1 MVAINAITRESM
13 NMIVDEIMNVMDSDY
28 LSEESKGAEIER
40 VLVNNGLAMVI
51 EENDNEWISKNDEL
65 PNAYEE
71 VKVLLDDGN
80 ITKDMI
86 VRGKYGNL
94 EWRDHA
100 DRFVKAWRKNAN
112 TLDDAIEEIFSRCIE
127 DGIEINVDCA
137 VLRDSDGNDIDD

>member
-28 LSEESKGAEIER
+28 LSEELKGAEIER

-80 ITKDMI
+80 ITRDMI

-94 EWRDHA
+94 EWRDHE
-100 DRFVKAWRKNAN
+100 DRFVKAWRETK
-112 TLDDAIEEIFSRCIE
+112 
-127 DGIEINVDCA
+127 
-137 VLRDSDGNDIDD
+137 

>member
-13 NMIVDEIMNVMDSDY
+13 DMIVDEIMNVMNSDY

-71 VKVLLDDGN
+71 VKSSF
-80 ITKDMI
+80 
-86 VRGKYGNL
+86 RWWKYYQ
-94 EWRDHA
+94 RYDCK
-100 DRFVKAWRKNAN
+100 R
-112 TLDDAIEEIFSRCIE
+112 EIWKFGTERSCR
-127 DGIEINVDCA
+127 
-137 VLRDSDGNDIDD
+137 

>member
-13 NMIVDEIMNVMDSDY
+13 DMIVDEIMNVMDADY

-71 VKVLLDDGN
+71 VKVLLNDGI
-80 ITKDMI
+80 ITRDMI
-86 VRGKYGNL
+86 VRGEYGNL

-100 DRFVKAWRKNAN
+100 DRFVKAWRK
-112 TLDDAIEEIFSRCIE
+112 
-127 DGIEINVDCA
+127 
-137 VLRDSDGNDIDD
+137 

>member
-13 NMIVDEIMNVMDSDY
+13 DMIVDEIMNVMDSDY

-71 VKVLLDDGN
+71 VQVLLDDGN

-86 VRGKYGNL
+86 VRDQL
-94 EWRDHA
+94 
-100 DRFVKAWRKNAN
+100 
-112 TLDDAIEEIFSRCIE
+112 
-127 DGIEINVDCA
+127 
-137 VLRDSDGNDIDD
+137 

>member
-1 MVAINAITRESM
+1 MTIINAITRESM
-13 NMIVDEIMNVMDSDY
+13 DMIIEEIIGIINADW
-28 LSEESKGAEIER
+28 LSEDSKPAEIER
-40 VLVNNGLAMVI
+40 VLVDNGLATVI

-65 PNAYEE
+65 PSAYEE

-100 DRFVKAWRKNAN
+100 DKFVKAWIK
-112 TLDDAIEEIFSRCIE
+112 
-127 DGIEINVDCA
+127 
-137 VLRDSDGNDIDD
+137 

>member
-1 MVAINAITRESM
+1 MVVVNAITRESM
-13 NMIVDEIMNVMDSDY
+13 DMIIEEIMNVMYSDY
-28 LSEESKGAEIER
+28 LSEESKPVEIEK
-40 VLVNNGLAMVI
+40 VLTNNGLVTVI
-51 EENDNEWISKNDEL
+51 EENDSEWISKNDEL

-100 DRFVKAWRKNAN
+100 DRFVKAWR
-112 TLDDAIEEIFSRCIE
+112 I
-127 DGIEINVDCA
+127 
-137 VLRDSDGNDIDD
+137 

>member
-13 NMIVDEIMNVMDSDY
+13 DMIVDEIMNVMDSDY
-28 LSEESKGAEIER
+28 LSEESKGTEIER

-71 VKVLLDDGN
+71 VEVLLDDGN

-86 VRGKYGNL
+86 VRWKYGNL

-100 DRFVKAWRKNAN
+100 DRFVKAWRK
-112 TLDDAIEEIFSRCIE
+112 
-127 DGIEINVDCA
+127 
-137 VLRDSDGNDIDD
+137 

>member
-13 NMIVDEIMNVMDSDY
+13 DMIVDEIMNVMDSDY

-51 EENDNEWISKNDEL
+51 EENDNEQISKNDEL

-71 VKVLLDDGN
+71 VKVLLNDGN
-80 ITKDMI
+80 ITKDII

-100 DRFVKAWRKNAN
+100 DRFVKAWRK
-112 TLDDAIEEIFSRCIE
+112 
-127 DGIEINVDCA
+127 
-137 VLRDSDGNDIDD
+137 

>member
-13 NMIVDEIMNVMDSDY
+13 DIIIEEIMNVMDSDY
-28 LSEESKGAEIER
+28 LSEESKPAEIER
-40 VLVNNGLAMVI
+40 VLTNNGLAMVI
-51 EENDNEWISKNDEL
+51 EENDNEWIYKDDEL
-65 PNAYEE
+65 PSAYEE

-100 DRFVKAWRKNAN
+100 DRFVKAWRK
-112 TLDDAIEEIFSRCIE
+112 
-127 DGIEINVDCA
+127 
-137 VLRDSDGNDIDD
+137 

>member
-13 NMIVDEIMNVMDSDY
+13 DMIVDEIMNVMNSDY

-71 VKVLLDDGN
+71 VKSSF
-80 ITKDMI
+80 
-86 VRGKYGNL
+86 R
-94 EWRDHA
+94 
-100 DRFVKAWRKNAN
+100 
-112 TLDDAIEEIFSRCIE
+112 
-127 DGIEINVDCA
+127 
-137 VLRDSDGNDIDD
+137 

>member
-13 NMIVDEIMNVMDSDY
+13 DMIVDEIMNVMDSDY

-71 VKVLLDDGN
+71 VEVLLDDGN
-80 ITKDMI
+80 ITYDSK
-86 VRGKYGNL
+86 RGIWKFGM
-94 EWRDHA
+94 ERSC
-100 DRFVKAWRKNAN
+100 R
-112 TLDDAIEEIFSRCIE
+112 
-127 DGIEINVDCA
+127 
-137 VLRDSDGNDIDD
+137 